1 MIITRQKY
9 LDMLVAG
16 QGNGLVKIVTGG
28 RRCGKSFL
36 LFQIFHQ
43 YLLQHGVD
51 EEHLIEVSL
60 DDRRN
65 RKLCDPDA
73 LLDYLDSRI
82 KSDGKTNFIFLDEIQ
97 LVDDF
102 IGVLLSLMHTP
113 NTEVYVS
120 GSNSKFLSK
129 DVVTEFR
136 GRGQEIRIWPLSFS
150 EYYGAVGGERSQA
163 WKDYYTFGGLP
174 QILSLGT
181 ERAKRSYLRDIYE
194 VTYIKDIVERNKI
207 KVPEGLR
214 ELVRILASGIGSS
227 TNPTRICNT
236 FQSVSQLQIT
246 DKTINEYISD
256 IQDAFLIEEALR
268 YDVKGRKY
276 IGTETKYYFCD
287 LGLRNIVLNLRQQEE
302 THIMENVIYNEL
314 RMRGYLVD
322 VGLVECW
329 TTNENGK
336 RKRSKLEV
344 DFVVNNG
351 PERVYIQSA
360 FNMPTKDK
368 EKQERRSLIN
378 IADNFRKVIV
388 VKDDIKRKI
397 DDDGVVSR
405 RVLTIGFVNDNMVEV
420 LDGLSDGDRIVT
432 GGQNKLREGSKIK
445 LEGQGAK

>member
-9 LDMLVAG
+9 LEMLVAG

-51 EEHLIEVSL
+51 EGHLIEVSL

-174 QILSLGT
+174 QILSLDT

-329 TTNENGK
+329 TTDENGK
-336 RKRSKLEV
+336 RKRSKLQV

-397 DDDGVVSR
+397 DDDGVV
-405 RVLTIGFVNDNMVEV
+405 TIGLFDFL
-420 LDGLSDGDRIVT
+420 LDEQSIER
-432 GGQNKLREGSKIK
+432 
-445 LEGQGAK
+445 

>member
-51 EEHLIEVSL
+51 EGHLIEVSL

-174 QILSLGT
+174 QILSLDT

-302 THIMENVIYNEL
+302 THIMKNVIYNEL

-329 TTNENGK
+329 TTDENGK

-397 DDDGVVSR
+397 DDDGVV
-405 RVLTIGFVNDNMVEV
+405 TIGLFDFL
-420 LDGLSDGDRIVT
+420 LDEQSIERY
-432 GGQNKLREGSKIK
+432 
-445 LEGQGAK
+445 

>member
-51 EEHLIEVSL
+51 EGHLIEVSL

-329 TTNENGK
+329 TTDENGK

-378 IADNFRKVIV
+378 IADNFRKSNF
-388 VKDDIKRKI
+388 RN
-397 DDDGVVSR
+397 
-405 RVLTIGFVNDNMVEV
+405 TI
-420 LDGLSDGDRIVT
+420 I
-432 GGQNKLREGSKIK
+432 
-445 LEGQGAK
+445 

>member
-51 EEHLIEVSL
+51 EGHLIEVSL

-65 RKLCDPDA
+65 RRLCDPDA

-397 DDDGVVSR
+397 DDDGVV
-405 RVLTIGFVNDNMVEV
+405 TIGLFDFL
-420 LDGLSDGDRIVT
+420 LDEQSIERY
-432 GGQNKLREGSKIK
+432 
-445 LEGQGAK
+445 

>member
-9 LDMLVAG
+9 LEMLVAG

-51 EEHLIEVSL
+51 EGHLIEVSL

-97 LVDDF
+97 LVYDF

-174 QILSLGT
+174 QILSLDT

-329 TTNENGK
+329 TTDENGK

-397 DDDGVVSR
+397 DDDGVV
-405 RVLTIGFVNDNMVEV
+405 TIGLFDFL
-420 LDGLSDGDRIVT
+420 LDEQSIER
-432 GGQNKLREGSKIK
+432 
-445 LEGQGAK
+445 

>member
-51 EEHLIEVSL
+51 EGHLIEVSL

-65 RKLCDPDA
+65 RKLCNPDA

-397 DDDGVVSR
+397 DDDGVV
-405 RVLTIGFVNDNMVEV
+405 TIGLFDFL
-420 LDGLSDGDRIVT
+420 LDEQSIERY
-432 GGQNKLREGSKIK
+432 
-445 LEGQGAK
+445 

>member
-16 QGNGLVKIVTGG
+16 QGNGLVKIITGG

-51 EEHLIEVSL
+51 EGHLIEVSL

-174 QILSLGT
+174 QILSLDT

-329 TTNENGK
+329 TTDENGK

-397 DDDGVVSR
+397 DDDGVV
-405 RVLTIGFVNDNMVEV
+405 TIGLFDFL
-420 LDGLSDGDRIVT
+420 LDEQSIERY
-432 GGQNKLREGSKIK
+432 
-445 LEGQGAK
+445 

>member
-1 MIITRQKY
+1 
-9 LDMLVAG
+9 MLVAG

-51 EEHLIEVSL
+51 EGHLIEVSL

-174 QILSLGT
+174 QILSLDT

-397 DDDGVVSR
+397 DDDGVV
-405 RVLTIGFVNDNMVEV
+405 TIGFFDFL
-420 LDGLSDGDRIVT
+420 LDEQSIERY
-432 GGQNKLREGSKIK
+432 
-445 LEGQGAK
+445 

>member
-9 LDMLVAG
+9 LEMLVAG

-51 EEHLIEVSL
+51 EGHLIEVSL

-329 TTNENGK
+329 TTDENGK

-397 DDDGVVSR
+397 DDDGVV
-405 RVLTIGFVNDNMVEV
+405 TIGLFDFL
-420 LDGLSDGDRIVT
+420 LDEQSIER
-432 GGQNKLREGSKIK
+432 
-445 LEGQGAK
+445 

>member
-51 EEHLIEVSL
+51 EGHLIEVSL

-360 FNMPTKDK
+360 FNMSTKDK

-397 DDDGVVSR
+397 DDDGVV
-405 RVLTIGFVNDNMVEV
+405 TIGLFDFL
-420 LDGLSDGDRIVT
+420 LDEQSIERY
-432 GGQNKLREGSKIK
+432 
-445 LEGQGAK
+445 

>member
-51 EEHLIEVSL
+51 EGHLIEVSL

-150 EYYGAVGGERSQA
+150 EYYGAVGGERSQT

-214 ELVRILASGIGSS
+214 ELVRILASGLGSS

-329 TTNENGK
+329 TTDENGK

-397 DDDGVVSR
+397 DDDGVV
-405 RVLTIGFVNDNMVEV
+405 TIGLFDFL
-420 LDGLSDGDRIVT
+420 LDEQSIERY
-432 GGQNKLREGSKIK
+432 
-445 LEGQGAK
+445 

>member
-9 LDMLVAG
+9 LEMLVAG

-113 NTEVYVS
+113 YTEVYVS

-322 VGLVECW
+322 VGFVECW
-329 TTNENGK
+329 TTDENGK

-351 PERVYIQSA
+351 AERVYVQSA
-360 FNMPTKDK
+360 FNMPTKEK

-397 DDDGVVSR
+397 DDDGVVTMG
-405 RVLTIGFVNDNMVEV
+405 LFDFL
-420 LDGLSDGDRIVT
+420 LDEQSIER
-432 GGQNKLREGSKIK
+432 
-445 LEGQGAK
+445 

>member
-51 EEHLIEVSL
+51 EGHLIEVSL

-174 QILSLGT
+174 QILSLDT

-351 PERVYIQSA
+351 PERVYVQSA

-397 DDDGVVSR
+397 DDDGVV
-405 RVLTIGFVNDNMVEV
+405 TIGLFDFL
-420 LDGLSDGDRIVT
+420 LDEQSIERY
-432 GGQNKLREGSKIK
+432 
-445 LEGQGAK
+445 

>member
-9 LDMLVAG
+9 LEMLVAG

-51 EEHLIEVSL
+51 EGHLIEVSL

-73 LLDYLDSRI
+73 LLDYLDSHI

-174 QILSLGT
+174 QILSLDT

-329 TTNENGK
+329 TTDENGK

-397 DDDGVVSR
+397 DDDGVV
-405 RVLTIGFVNDNMVEV
+405 TIGLFDFL
-420 LDGLSDGDRIVT
+420 LDEQSIERY
-432 GGQNKLREGSKIK
+432 
-445 LEGQGAK
+445 

>member
-51 EEHLIEVSL
+51 EGHLIEVSL

-150 EYYGAVGGERSQA
+150 EYYGAVGGECSQA

-329 TTNENGK
+329 TTDENGK

-351 PERVYIQSA
+351 AERVYVQSA
-360 FNMPTKDK
+360 FNMPTKEK

-397 DDDGVVSR
+397 DDDGVV
-405 RVLTIGFVNDNMVEV
+405 TIGLFDFL
-420 LDGLSDGDRIVT
+420 LDEQSIERY
-432 GGQNKLREGSKIK
+432 
-445 LEGQGAK
+445 

>member
-9 LDMLVAG
+9 LEMLVAG

-51 EEHLIEVSL
+51 EGHLIEVSL

-287 LGLRNIVLNLRQQEE
+287 LGLRNIVLNLRQQKE

-329 TTNENGK
+329 TTDENGK

-397 DDDGVVSR
+397 DDDGVV
-405 RVLTIGFVNDNMVEV
+405 TIGLFDFL
-420 LDGLSDGDRIVT
+420 LDEQSIERY
-432 GGQNKLREGSKIK
+432 
-445 LEGQGAK
+445 

>member
-51 EEHLIEVSL
+51 EGHLIEVSL

-82 KSDGKTNFIFLDEIQ
+82 KSDGKTIFIFLDEIQ

-174 QILSLGT
+174 QILSLDT

-397 DDDGVVSR
+397 DDDGVV
-405 RVLTIGFVNDNMVEV
+405 TIGLFDFL
-420 LDGLSDGDRIVT
+420 LDEQSIERY
-432 GGQNKLREGSKIK
+432 
-445 LEGQGAK
+445 

>member
-51 EEHLIEVSL
+51 EGHLIEVSL

-329 TTNENGK
+329 TTDENGK

-351 PERVYIQSA
+351 PERVYIQTA

-397 DDDGVVSR
+397 DDDGVV
-405 RVLTIGFVNDNMVEV
+405 TIGLFDFL
-420 LDGLSDGDRIVT
+420 LDEQSIERY
-432 GGQNKLREGSKIK
+432 
-445 LEGQGAK
+445 

>member
-1 MIITRQKY
+1 
-9 LDMLVAG
+9 MLVAG

-51 EEHLIEVSL
+51 EGHLIEVSL

-329 TTNENGK
+329 TTDENGK

-360 FNMPTKDK
+360 FNIPTKDK

-397 DDDGVVSR
+397 DDDGVV
-405 RVLTIGFVNDNMVEV
+405 TIGLFDFL
-420 LDGLSDGDRIVT
+420 LDEQSIER
-432 GGQNKLREGSKIK
+432 
-445 LEGQGAK
+445 

>member
-1 MIITRQKY
+1 
-9 LDMLVAG
+9 MLVAG

-51 EEHLIEVSL
+51 EGHLIEVSL

-65 RKLCDPDA
+65 RKLCNPDA

-174 QILSLGT
+174 QILSLDT

-329 TTNENGK
+329 TTDENGK

-397 DDDGVVSR
+397 DDDGVV
-405 RVLTIGFVNDNMVEV
+405 TIGLFDFL
-420 LDGLSDGDRIVT
+420 LDEQSIERY
-432 GGQNKLREGSKIK
+432 
-445 LEGQGAK
+445 

>member
-36 LFQIFHQ
+36 LFQIFHK

-246 DKTINEYISD
+246 DKTINEYILD

-329 TTNENGK
+329 TTDENGK

-351 PERVYIQSA
+351 AERVYVQSA
-360 FNMPTKDK
+360 FNMPTKEK

-397 DDDGVVSR
+397 DDDGVV
-405 RVLTIGFVNDNMVEV
+405 TIGLFDFL
-420 LDGLSDGDRIVT
+420 LDEQSIERY
-432 GGQNKLREGSKIK
+432 
-445 LEGQGAK
+445 

>member
-9 LDMLVAG
+9 LEMLVAG

-51 EEHLIEVSL
+51 EGHLIEVPL

-136 GRGQEIRIWPLSFS
+136 RRGQEIRIWPLSFS

-329 TTNENGK
+329 TTDENGK

-397 DDDGVVSR
+397 DDDGVV
-405 RVLTIGFVNDNMVEV
+405 TIGLFDFL
-420 LDGLSDGDRIVT
+420 LDEQSIERY
-432 GGQNKLREGSKIK
+432 
-445 LEGQGAK
+445 

>member
-51 EEHLIEVSL
+51 EGHLIEVSL

-73 LLDYLDSRI
+73 LLDYLDARI
-82 KSDGKTNFIFLDEIQ
+82 KSDGKTCFIFLDEIQ

-113 NTEVYVS
+113 NIEVYVS

-181 ERAKRSYLRDIYE
+181 ERAKRCYLRDIYE

-329 TTNENGK
+329 TTDENGK

-351 PERVYIQSA
+351 AERVYVQSA
-360 FNMPTKDK
+360 FNMPTKEK

-397 DDDGVVSR
+397 DDDGVV
-405 RVLTIGFVNDNMVEV
+405 TIGLFDFL
-420 LDGLSDGDRIVT
+420 LDEQSIE
-432 GGQNKLREGSKIK
+432 KY
-445 LEGQGAK
+445 